1 MAEALEE
8 EVEEGQIQRTPGCQK
23 EEEGGDRRRWV
34 PEEAA
39 PEGAAERKL
48 QVAPQRDHARV
59 GEREWS
65 REKEW

>member
-8 EVEEGQIQRTPGCQK
+8 EEEECQILRTPGCQK

-34 PEEAA
+34 PEGAA

-48 QVAPQRDHARV
+48 QVAPQRDRARV
-59 GEREWS
+59 E
-65 REKEW
+65 EKE